1 MPDLYRK
8 TKLSDQSGDYDVV
21 WDMRGS
27 VGIPL
32 LCVGSCTL
40 TPAEQAFID
49 SGDWRLDVGRA
60 LAQRDFVEIGDGTA
74 TLNKATDVINH
85 SATDLIEE

>member
-1 MPDLYRK
+1 MTDLYRK
-8 TKLSDQSGDYDVV
+8 IKLDDNSGNHDVI
-21 WDMRGS
+21 WDMRGA

-32 LCVGSCTL
+32 LCSSGCTP

-49 SGDWRLDVGRA
+49 SGDWRLDVDRM
-60 LAQRDFVEIGDGTA
+60 LTQRDFVEISEGTA

-85 SATDLIEE
+85 NATDLIEE